1 MAESL
6 MALFTTPMPELSGWQ
21 RAGLL
26 LPLAL
31 AIAVIYKTIK
41 CKTVRD
47 IPMASLILWVTIV
60 AGMYVV
66 GIGLMFVYQFLS

>member
-1 MAESL
+1 VAESL